1 MSLTTVQQ
9 NAIAIVAAVFTG
21 IFLLLCC
28 CRPKNTKVHDHSSGP
43 RHDPVLNFLN

>member
-1 MSLTTVQQ
+1 MSLTLVQQ

-21 IFLLLCC
+21 IFVCICC
-28 CRPKNTKVHDHSSGP
+28 CRPNNKSKVSNNSPP